1 MKFFE
6 LVLDEEKLLHG
17 IDAISIVEH
26 PAIEEDFITMSKDQ
40 KMEFKEVDQEKKIL
54 MGAAMIPEK
63 PIYRRDGDEE
73 YYVFFTKET
82 IRRASELYLMNG
94 KQSNATLEHQEKIS
108 GLSLVESW
116 IIEDPEK
123 DKSRAYGL
131 EYPVGTWMVSMKV
144 NNQDIWEEYVKSGK
158 VKGFS
163 IEGWF
168 MQRESAIE
176 LSSQLSEIE
185 SEEGEHLLE
194 LYLLGLIK
202 GVVKNDKRYKQGKK
216 LDMESYRDYP
226 DSVSN
231 NAKKG
236 IELNE
241 KGGNKCATQV
251 GKVRAQ
257 QLAQK
262 QPVSLDTIKR
272 MYSYLS
278 RAQEYYDE
286 GDKESCG
293 YISYMLWGGLSGKR
307 WAESKLKELD
317 KFAEIGERGG
327 VRPSKKAPKS
337 GTPNKN
343 PKGKGTAKGDA
354 GNTRSA
360 KVTKEQEATLKK
372 KSDEFNERYKEK
384 LGYGANIGALK
395 AVFQRGLGA
404 FNTSHSPKVKSAE
417 QWAFARVNAFLYLI
431 KNGRPENSKYTGD
444 FDLLPKGHPKKPK

>member
-26 PAIEEDFITMSKDQ
+26 PAIEEDFITLSKDY
-40 KMEFKEVDQEKKIL
+40 KFEFKEVDDEKRVL

-63 PIYRRDGDEE
+63 PIYRRDGDDE

-82 IRRASELYLMNG
+82 IRRASELYLING
-94 KQSNATLEHQEKIS
+94 KQSNATYEHQDKID

-116 IIEDPEK
+116 IIEDSEK
-123 DKSRAYGL
+123 DKSRKYGL

-144 NNQDIWEEYVKSGK
+144 NNDKIWDEYVKSGK

-176 LSSQLSEIE
+176 LSTELSRIE
-185 SEEGEHLLE
+185 QEEGEHLLA
-194 LYLLGLIK
+194 LYLLGLTKASIK
-202 GVVKNDKRYKQGKK
+202 SDSRYKSGKK
-216 LDMESYRDYP
+216 LEMESYRDYP

-236 IELNE
+236 IELN
-241 KGGNKCATQV
+241 KKVNNKCATQV

-257 QLAQK
+257 QLAKK
-262 QPVSLDTIKR
+262 QPLSVDTIKR

-278 RAQEYYDE
+278 RAQEYYDA

-307 WAESKLKELD
+307 WAASKLKELG
-317 KFAEIGERGG
+317 EI
-327 VRPSKKAPKS
+327 
-337 GTPNKN
+337 
-343 PKGKGTAKGDA
+343 
-354 GNTRSA
+354 
-360 KVTKEQEATLKK
+360 
-372 KSDEFNERYKEK
+372 
-384 LGYGANIGALK
+384 
-395 AVFQRGLGA
+395 
-404 FNTSHSPKVKSAE
+404 
-417 QWAFARVNAFLYLI
+417 
-431 KNGRPENSKYTGD
+431 
-444 FDLLPKGHPKKPK
+444 

>member
-26 PAIEEDFITMSKDQ
+26 PAIEEDFITMSKDH
-40 KMEFKEVDQEKKIL
+40 KFEFKEIDQEKRIL

-63 PIYRRDGDEE
+63 PIYRREGDEE
-73 YYVFFTKET
+73 YYVFFTKDT

-94 KQSNATLEHQEKIS
+94 KQGNATLEHQEKIQ

-144 NNQDIWEEYVKSGK
+144 NNEDIWNEYVKSGK

-168 MQRESAIE
+168 LQRESSIEINTE
-176 LSSQLSEIE
+176 LSRIE
-185 SEEGEHLLE
+185 QEEGEHLLS
-194 LYLLGLIK
+194 LYLLGITK
-202 GVVKNDKRYKQGKK
+202 GVIKDDKRYKSGKK
-216 LDMESYRDYP
+216 LDLESYRDYP

-236 IELNE
+236 IDLNE
-241 KGGNKCATQV
+241 KQGNKCATQV

-262 QPVSLDTIKR
+262 QPVSLATIKR

-286 GDKESCG
+286 GDTSSCG
-293 YISYMLWGGLSGKR
+293 YISYMLWGGLSAKR

-317 KFAEIGERGG
+317 
-327 VRPSKKAPKS
+327 
-337 GTPNKN
+337 
-343 PKGKGTAKGDA
+343 
-354 GNTRSA
+354 
-360 KVTKEQEATLKK
+360 QL
-372 KSDEFNERYKEK
+372 
-384 LGYGANIGALK
+384 
-395 AVFQRGLGA
+395 
-404 FNTSHSPKVKSAE
+404 
-417 QWAFARVNAFLYLI
+417 
-431 KNGRPENSKYTGD
+431 
-444 FDLLPKGHPKKPK
+444 

>member
-6 LVLDEEKLLHG
+6 LVLDEEKVLHG
-17 IDAISIVEH
+17 VDAISIVEH
-26 PAIEEDFITMSKDQ
+26 PAIEEDFITLSKDY
-40 KMEFKEVDQEKKIL
+40 KFEFKEVNAEKRIL

-63 PIYRRDGDEE
+63 PIYRREGEEE

-94 KQSNATLEHQEKIS
+94 KQNNATLEHQSKLT

-116 IIEDPEK
+116 IIEDSDK
-123 DKSRAYGL
+123 DKSKAYGL

-144 NNQDIWEEYVKSGK
+144 NNDDVWEEYVSSGK

-168 MQRESAIE
+168 MQRESINAASINTELSAIE
-176 LSSQLSEIE
+176 QQ
-185 SEEGEHLLE
+185 EGEHLLA
-194 LYLLGLIK
+194 LYLLGITKASIK
-202 GVVKNDKRYKQGKK
+202 KDNRYASGKK
-216 LDMESYRDYP
+216 LELESYRDYP

-236 IELNE
+236 IELND
-241 KGGNKCATQV
+241 KVNNKCATQV

-262 QPVSLDTIKR
+262 QPLSVETIKR

-286 GDKESCG
+286 GDTTSCG

-307 WAESKLKELD
+307 WAESKLKEL
-317 KFAEIGERGG
+317 GE
-327 VRPSKKAPKS
+327 
-337 GTPNKN
+337 
-343 PKGKGTAKGDA
+343 
-354 GNTRSA
+354 
-360 KVTKEQEATLKK
+360 L
-372 KSDEFNERYKEK
+372 
-384 LGYGANIGALK
+384 
-395 AVFQRGLGA
+395 
-404 FNTSHSPKVKSAE
+404 
-417 QWAFARVNAFLYLI
+417 
-431 KNGRPENSKYTGD
+431 
-444 FDLLPKGHPKKPK
+444 

>member
-26 PAIEEDFITMSKDQ
+26 PAIEEDFITMSKEQ
-40 KMEFKEVDQEKKIL
+40 KVEFKEVDQEKRIL
-54 MGAAMIPEK
+54 MGAAMIPDK

-73 YYVFFTKET
+73 YYVFFTKDT

-94 KQSNATLEHQEKIS
+94 KQNNATLEHQEKVQ

-116 IIEDPEK
+116 IIEDSEK

-131 EYPVGTWMVSMKV
+131 EHPVGTWMVSMKV
-144 NNQDIWEEYVKSGK
+144 NNEGIWEEYVKSGK

-185 SEEGEHLLE
+185 SAEGEHLLE

-202 GVVKNDKRYKQGKK
+202 GVVKNDKRYKNGKK
-216 LDMESYRDYP
+216 LDLESFRDYP

-231 NAKKG
+231 HAKKG

-241 KGGNKCATQV
+241 KQGNKCATQV
-251 GKVRAQ
+251 GKIRAQ

-262 QPVSLDTIKR
+262 QPVSVDTIKR

-286 GDKESCG
+286 GDTTSCG
-293 YISYMLWGGLSGKR
+293 YISYMLWGGL
-307 WAESKLKELD
+307 
-317 KFAEIGERGG
+317 
-327 VRPSKKAPKS
+327 
-337 GTPNKN
+337 
-343 PKGKGTAKGDA
+343 
-354 GNTRSA
+354 RS
-360 KVTKEQEATLKK
+360 
-372 KSDEFNERYKEK
+372 
-384 LGYGANIGALK
+384 
-395 AVFQRGLGA
+395 
-404 FNTSHSPKVKSAE
+404 
-417 QWAFARVNAFLYLI
+417 
-431 KNGRPENSKYTGD
+431 
-444 FDLLPKGHPKKPK
+444 

>member
-54 MGAAMIPEK
+54 MGAAMIPDK

-73 YYVFFTKET
+73 YYVFFTKDT

-202 GVVKNDKRYKQGKK
+202 GVVKNDKRYRSGKK

-262 QPVSLDTIKR
+262 QPVSVETIKR

-317 KFAEIGERGG
+317 QFAEVGPRGG
-327 VRPSKKAPKS
+327 LKPSKKAPKS

-372 KSDEFNERYKEK
+372 KSDDFNKRYKEK

-444 FDLLPKGHPKKPK
+444 YDLLPTGHPKKPK

>member
-26 PAIEEDFITMSKDQ
+26 PAIEEDFIMMSKDH
-40 KMEFKEVDQEKKIL
+40 KFEFKEIDQEKKIL

-63 PIYRRDGDEE
+63 PIYRREGDEE
-73 YYVFFTKET
+73 YYVFFTKDT

-94 KQSNATLEHQEKIS
+94 KQGNATLEHQEKIQ

-123 DKSRAYGL
+123 DKSRAFGL

-144 NNQDIWEEYVKSGK
+144 NNEDIWNEYVKSGK

-168 MQRESAIE
+168 LQRESAIE
-176 LSSQLSEIE
+176 INTELSRIE
-185 SEEGEHLLE
+185 AEEGEHLLS
-194 LYLLGLIK
+194 LYLLGLTK
-202 GVVKNDKRYKQGKK
+202 GVIKDDKRYKSGKK
-216 LDMESYRDYP
+216 LDLEAYRDYP

-241 KGGNKCATQV
+241 KQGNKCATQV

-262 QPVSLDTIKR
+262 QPVSLATIKR

-286 GDKESCG
+286 GDTSSCG
-293 YISYMLWGGLSGKR
+293 YISYMLWGGLSAKR

-317 KFAEIGERGG
+317 
-327 VRPSKKAPKS
+327 
-337 GTPNKN
+337 
-343 PKGKGTAKGDA
+343 
-354 GNTRSA
+354 
-360 KVTKEQEATLKK
+360 QL
-372 KSDEFNERYKEK
+372 
-384 LGYGANIGALK
+384 
-395 AVFQRGLGA
+395 
-404 FNTSHSPKVKSAE
+404 
-417 QWAFARVNAFLYLI
+417 
-431 KNGRPENSKYTGD
+431 
-444 FDLLPKGHPKKPK
+444 

>member
-54 MGAAMIPEK
+54 MGAAMIPDK

-73 YYVFFTKET
+73 YYVFFTKDT

-144 NNQDIWEEYVKSGK
+144 NNEDIWEEYVKSGK

-202 GVVKNDKRYKQGKK
+202 GVVKNDKRYRSGKK

-317 KFAEIGERGG
+317 QFAEVGPRGG
-327 VRPSKKAPKS
+327 LKPSKKAPKS
-337 GTPNKN
+337 DTPNKN

-372 KSDEFNERYKEK
+372 KSDDFNKRYKEK

-417 QWAFARVNAFLYLI
+417 QWAYARVNAFLYLI

-444 FDLLPKGHPKKPK
+444 YDLLPTGHPKKPK

>member
-26 PAIEEDFITMSKDQ
+26 PEIEEDFITLSKDY
-40 KMEFKEVDQEKKIL
+40 KFEFKEVDLEKRVL
-54 MGAAMIPEK
+54 MGAAMIPDK
-63 PIYRRDGDEE
+63 PIYRRDQDEE

-94 KQSNATLEHQEKIS
+94 KQGNATLEHQEKIT

-144 NNQDIWEEYVKSGK
+144 NNEDIWEEYVKSGK

-168 MQRESAIE
+168 MQRESTIE

-185 SEEGEHLLE
+185 SEEAEHLLS
-194 LYLLGLIK
+194 LYLLGVIK
-202 GVVKNDKRYKQGKK
+202 ATIKDDKRYKSGRK
-216 LDMESYRDYP
+216 LEMESYRDYP

-231 NAKKG
+231 NAKRG

-262 QPVSLDTIKR
+262 QPVSIQTIKR

-293 YISYMLWGGLSGKR
+293 YISYLLWGGLSGKR

-317 KFAEIGERGG
+317 QFAEVGPRGG
-327 VRPSKKAPKS
+327 LKPSKKAPKS
-337 GTPNKN
+337 DTKN
-343 PKGKGTAKGDA
+343 PKPKGEGTAKGDA

-360 KVTKEQEATLKK
+360 KVTKEQEATLQK

-404 FNTSHSPKVKSAE
+404 FNVSHSPKVQSAE
-417 QWAFARVNAFLYLI
+417 QWAYARVNAFLYMI
-431 KNGRPENSKYTGD
+431 KNGRPENKKYTGD

>member
-26 PAIEEDFITMSKDQ
+26 PAIEEDFITMSKDH
-40 KMEFKEVDQEKKIL
+40 KFEFKEIDQEKKIL

-63 PIYRRDGDEE
+63 PIYRREGDEE
-73 YYVFFTKET
+73 YYVFFTKDT

-94 KQSNATLEHQEKIS
+94 KQGNATLEHQEKIQ

-144 NNQDIWEEYVKSGK
+144 NNEDIWNEYVKSGK

-168 MQRESAIE
+168 LQRESSIEINTE
-176 LSSQLSEIE
+176 LSRIE
-185 SEEGEHLLE
+185 QEEGEHLLS
-194 LYLLGLIK
+194 LYLLGLTK
-202 GVVKNDKRYKQGKK
+202 GVIKNDKRYKSGKK
-216 LDMESYRDYP
+216 LDLESYRDYP

-241 KGGNKCATQV
+241 KNGNKCATQV

-262 QPVSLDTIKR
+262 QPVSLATIKR

-278 RAQEYYDE
+278 RAQEYYDQ
-286 GDKESCG
+286 GDTSSCG
-293 YISYMLWGGLSGKR
+293 YISYMLWGGLSAKS

-317 KFAEIGERGG
+317 
-327 VRPSKKAPKS
+327 
-337 GTPNKN
+337 
-343 PKGKGTAKGDA
+343 
-354 GNTRSA
+354 
-360 KVTKEQEATLKK
+360 QL
-372 KSDEFNERYKEK
+372 
-384 LGYGANIGALK
+384 
-395 AVFQRGLGA
+395 
-404 FNTSHSPKVKSAE
+404 
-417 QWAFARVNAFLYLI
+417 
-431 KNGRPENSKYTGD
+431 
-444 FDLLPKGHPKKPK
+444 

>member
-26 PAIEEDFITMSKDQ
+26 PAIEEDFITMSKDH
-40 KMEFKEVDQEKKIL
+40 KFEFKEIDQEKRIL

-63 PIYRRDGDEE
+63 PIYRREGDDE
-73 YYVFFTKET
+73 YYVFFTKDT

-94 KQSNATLEHQEKIS
+94 KQGNATLEHQEKIQ

-144 NNQDIWEEYVKSGK
+144 NNEDIWNEYVKSGK

-168 MQRESAIE
+168 LQRESAIE
-176 LSSQLSEIE
+176 INTELSRIE
-185 SEEGEHLLE
+185 QEEGEHLLS
-194 LYLLGLIK
+194 LYLLGVTK
-202 GVVKNDKRYKQGKK
+202 GVIKNDKRYKSGKK
-216 LDMESYRDYP
+216 LDLESYRDYP

-241 KGGNKCATQV
+241 KNENKCATQV
-251 GKVRAQ
+251 GKIRAQ
-257 QLAQK
+257 QLAKK
-262 QPVSLDTIKR
+262 QPVSVATIKR

-278 RAQEYYDE
+278 RAQEYYDQ
-286 GDKESCG
+286 GDTSSCG
-293 YISYMLWGGLSGKR
+293 YISYMLWGGLSAKS

-317 KFAEIGERGG
+317 
-327 VRPSKKAPKS
+327 
-337 GTPNKN
+337 
-343 PKGKGTAKGDA
+343 
-354 GNTRSA
+354 
-360 KVTKEQEATLKK
+360 QL
-372 KSDEFNERYKEK
+372 
-384 LGYGANIGALK
+384 
-395 AVFQRGLGA
+395 
-404 FNTSHSPKVKSAE
+404 
-417 QWAFARVNAFLYLI
+417 
-431 KNGRPENSKYTGD
+431 
-444 FDLLPKGHPKKPK
+444 